1 MKTPILLLSA
11 CAALSASAQTLRV
24 NHVGYLT
31 DDIKTA
37 VYLGNTDP
45 ASMTFELTSPDHG
58 TAYDIAGKGIASEA
72 SFRQAVYVA
81 IDVFRNRQI
90 DREIHANPLRKQY
103 YDKRDDSDKLKLD
116 AVEEDTL

>member
-1 MKTPILLLSA
+1 MGSDQLTAFDGVLAMYHDQGLAPFKALAMEEGVNFTAGLPII
-11 CAALSASAQTLRV
+11 R
-24 NHVGYLT
+24 
-31 DDIKTA
+31 
-37 VYLGNTDP
+37 
-45 ASMTFELTSPDHG
+45 TSPDHG